1 MKQMLVI
8 GVVCRLAKI
17 SQRVVFR
24 FYPAR
29 PRTSMLGRCSAA
41 CMHTATSSMALDMT
55 DKGSVSPILKRDGWW
70 FRGEFCRAAPTDTQ
84 VVTLASGHFRFD
96 MATTSIA
103 TTRYSSRGGL
113 DASIWRGRR
122 ATASTSRRDG
132 VVSAPRRETFSV
144 ADDGRRGTQTRGL
157 MVATPESVLAVIAT
171 TATLGQ
177 VMEDNTGIGA
187 RVSAPIMTMGA
198 TAVLATVG
206 VLPATSVIYDAVW
219 RWIMPLSV
227 IFALLSGG
235 SNVRELANEEGRQ
248 VFKSF
253 IVGACGTI
261 FATFAAFNVCGA
273 SLGEF
278 GWKIASC
285 LCSSYIGGSVNFAS
299 TAQAVDMM
307 SSGGQALLT
316 AGMAAD
322 NVAMAVYLGVLML
335 VQTPGPR
342 HLDVENADVRQNIPC
357 TSSVA
362 ASLAVSLI
370 VLRASQEIAHILGQ
384 PSLGLGVA
392 CLLTPIASCVTRRL
406 FKSNEKLDGNLS
418 STFTYAG
425 AQAMSGVGMLLF
437 FATLGAMADL
447 RIVFNAITG
456 GSMILFIATLL
467 SVQLAFSIIVGH
479 KLLRLPLWS
488 VLTAANAN
496 VGGPATAAA
505 MTSARGWHRATAPAI
520 LTGVIGYS
528 VATIIG
534 VTVGNVLNRL

>member
-1 MKQMLVI
+1 
-8 GVVCRLAKI
+8 
-17 SQRVVFR
+17 
-24 FYPAR
+24 
-29 PRTSMLGRCSAA
+29 
-41 CMHTATSSMALDMT
+41 MALDTT
-55 DKGSVSPILKRDGWW
+55 DNGSVSPILTTDGCGWW
-70 FRGEFCRAAPTDTQ
+70 FREVNSDAL
-84 VVTLASGHFRFD
+84 TLVSEWSFGSDIMSTLRF
-96 MATTSIA
+96 
-103 TTRYSSRGGL
+103 SSSSSSLGGGGV
-113 DASIWRGRR
+113 DASLGRRERR

-132 VVSAPRRETFSV
+132 VARETTRSV
-144 ADDGRRGTQTRGL
+144 VEAVSRRAVRRRRGIQIQTAGL
-157 MVATPESVLAVIAT
+157 VMATPESVLAVIAT

-177 VMEDNTGIGA
+177 VLEDNTRVGA
-187 RVSAPIMTMGA
+187 RVSAPIITMAA
-198 TAVLATVG
+198 TAALATVG
-206 VLPATSVIYDAVW
+206 ALPTTSVIYDAVW

-235 SNVRELANEEGRQ
+235 SDVRELADEEGRQ

-253 IVGACGTI
+253 IVGACGTV
-261 FATFAAFNVCGA
+261 FATFAAFIACGA

-278 GWKIASC
+278 GWKIAGC

-335 VQTPGPR
+335 VKTPGPR
-342 HLDVENADVRQNIPC
+342 HLDVANADVRQNIPC

-370 VLRASQEIAHILGQ
+370 ILRASQEIARAVGQ

-392 CLLTPIASCVTRRL
+392 CLLTPVASSVTRRL

-425 AQAMSGVGMLLF
+425 AQAMSGAGMLLF

-447 RIVFNAITG
+447 RVVFNALTC

-467 SVQLAFSIIVGH
+467 SVQLAFSIVVGH

-534 VTVGNVLNRL
+534 VTVGNVLTRL